1 MAPREKAAVLAQR
14 CAVLLID
21 GDEQASAAT
30 FSQLRDETAH
40 GAQVCDH
47 PAAAGKT
54 VINMR
59 FDSAL
64 LQRIDAA
71 AKRQG
76 ISRTAWLHVAAAN
89 ALDK

>member
-1 MAPREKAAVLAQR
+1 M
-14 CAVLLID
+14 
-21 GDEQASAAT
+21 
-30 FSQLRDETAH
+30 H
-40 GAQVCDH
+40 GSSRLD
-47 PAAAGKT
+47 KT

-76 ISRTAWLHVAAAN
+76 ISRTAWVHVAAAN
-89 ALDK
+89 ALDE